1 MGRDLQRSIVDRRAL
16 TFGLIGAATLPSVGR
31 AQAFPARPIQ
41 IIVPNAAGGV
51 NDVLAR
57 IMALKLQDQFDKP
70 VVVENRPGAGGDIGT
85 EGVLKA
91 EPDGHT
97 LVMGSI
103 SLTLKPA
110 LYKTSLRT
118 RFRNSLNLRN
128 KTRES
133 LRSERPVRERRS
145 ILAPRC
151 YARKPVSR

>member
-1 MGRDLQRSIVDRRAL
+1 MGRRVQAATIERRAFTL
-16 TFGLIGAATLPSVGR
+16 GLMTAAALPSIAK
-31 AQAFPARPIQ
+31 AQSFPTKAIQ

-57 IMALKLQDQFDKP
+57 IIAQKLQDQLGKP

-103 SLTLKPA
+103 QLTLG
-110 LYKTSLRT
+110 
-118 RFRNSLNLRN
+118 NG
-128 KTRES
+128 
-133 LRSERPVRERRS
+133 RSQPPQNRVTATEETTK
-145 ILAPRC
+145 ILA
-151 YARKPVSR
+151 YSARK